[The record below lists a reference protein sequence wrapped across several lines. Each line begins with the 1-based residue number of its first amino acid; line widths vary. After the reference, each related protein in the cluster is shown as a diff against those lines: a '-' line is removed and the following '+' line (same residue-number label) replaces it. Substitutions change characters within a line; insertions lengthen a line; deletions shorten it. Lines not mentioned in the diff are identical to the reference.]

1 MDGAAQSNVRSPRW
15 DVAAAHVGIVAMGAF
30 IVGTIPAL
38 FTAPTFTWRLL
49 FGILAVPFLAIALA
63 RTLPIT
69 ERLVWAPLALLTLA
83 IAAAVTSPFG
93 PSETLIGPYGEGGGL
108 LVVVLSVGFFCLP
121 FALAVED
128 RMRPAWERVLGIVLA
143 VHAVVAVWQAV
154 WTDAYEAFLDAEF
167 DRVRGLAGNPV
178 FLGSLMAGGC
188 AFFATKL
195 LRDRWGSAG
204 FVACAAGLTLS
215 GSRPGLV
222 AAIVGSALAAWTPR
236 DLAKSETRDDDNNL
250 DGHGTISEHKAV
262 AARHPLARV
271 AIVQLILIGIVVVV
285 SMLNSFRGQ
294 GAVVQRLAG
303 ESTLEAGSAR
313 SRLENGLI
321 AFRTLKDRPILGSGP
336 GTFRLATM
344 PNRTLALARSE
355 GADEYYGDA
364 HSLPLE
370 WAVTLGV
377 PAGVLSLI
385 WIGSALLAGR
395 RLGDGI
401 FAASVAL
408 VLAQMTQ
415 PLRLGVTV
423 PTFLLLGLA
432 AARRRGPP
440 ANDRGPLLAVA
451 ALPTLV
457 LVTQAARALPAD
469 ALLYPAIHGG
479 NREAARQA
487 LDLAPFML
495 HTSIVAINVELAYAR
510 SKDGMNLFPDAVP
523 KAYLYV
529 GVAQDRFPEEPVSYQ
544 AEALIAQQE
553 SNWPRALD
561 AWNSL
566 LERNRFSVRARVG
579 RARNFIRLGRFEDA
593 RRELAAARKI
603 RVDAELRKAT
613 AELKAAEETGVAPDS
628 VP

>member
-1 MDGAAQSNVRSPRW
+1 
-15 DVAAAHVGIVAMGAF
+15 MGAF

-38 FTAPTFTWRLL
+38 FSSPTFTWRIL
-49 FGILAVPFLAIALA
+49 FGILAIPFLAIALA
-63 RTLPIT
+63 RTLPLS
-69 ERLVWAPLALLTLA
+69 ERLVWAPLALLALA
-83 IAAAVTSPFG
+83 ITATITSPFG

-108 LVVVLSVGFFCLP
+108 LVVALSVGFFCLP
-121 FALAVED
+121 FALGVES
-128 RMRPAWERVLGIVLA
+128 RTRPAWEQVLGITLA
-143 VHAVVAVWQAV
+143 VHGVIAIWQAV
-154 WTDAYEAFLDAEF
+154 WTDPYEAFLNADF

-188 AFFATKL
+188 AFFAAKM
-195 LRDRWGSAG
+195 LRDRWAAAG
-204 FVACAAGLTLS
+204 FIACAAGLTLS
-215 GSRPGLV
+215 GSRPGLA
-222 AAIVGSALAAWTPR
+222 AAIIGSALAAWPAIKPASVR
-236 DLAKSETRDDDNNL
+236 R
-250 DGHGTISEHKAV
+250 AV
-262 AARHPLARV
+262 ARV
-271 AIVQLILIGIVVVV
+271 AMVQLVLVGMVVAV

-321 AFRTLKDRPILGSGP
+321 AFRTLKDRPFLGSGP
-336 GTFRLATM
+336 GTFRLATI
-344 PNRTLALARSE
+344 PNRTLALARAE
-355 GADEYYGDA
+355 GPDEYYGDA

-385 WIGSALLAGR
+385 WIGGALLAGR
-395 RLGDGI
+395 RLGDGV
-401 FAASVAL
+401 FAAAVAL

-415 PLRLGVTV
+415 PLRLGITA

-440 ANDRGPLLAVA
+440 ANDRGPMFAVA

-457 LVTQAARALPAD
+457 LVTQGARALPAD
-469 ALLYPAIHGG
+469 ALIYPAIHAG

-487 LDLAPFML
+487 IDMAPFML
-495 HTSIVAINVELAYAR
+495 HTTVVAINVELSYAR

-529 GVAQDRFPEEPVSYQ
+529 GLAQDRFPEEPVSYQ
-544 AEALIAQQE
+544 AEALTAQQE

-561 AWNSL
+561 AWTEVL
-566 LERNRFSVRARVG
+566 KRNKFSVRARVG
-579 RARNFIRLGRFEDA
+579 RARSFIRLGRLADA
-593 RRELAAARKI
+593 QRELAAAGKI
-603 RVDAELRKAT
+603 RMDADVRRAT
-613 AELKAAEETGVAPDS
+613 SELKTVRETGVTPDS
-628 VP
+628 AP